1 MQLSKPEEISLWKQ
15 RGKYFFKRRMKTEIF
30 TQHFNSEKEELDDFK
45 TLGQA
50 YMQGIKHYLVDF

>member
-1 MQLSKPEEISLWKQ
+1 
-15 RGKYFFKRRMKTEIF
+15 MKTEIF
-30 TQHFNSEKEELDDFK
+30 TQRFNSEKEELDDFK

>member
-30 TQHFNSEKEELDDFK
+30 TQRFNSEKEELDDFK